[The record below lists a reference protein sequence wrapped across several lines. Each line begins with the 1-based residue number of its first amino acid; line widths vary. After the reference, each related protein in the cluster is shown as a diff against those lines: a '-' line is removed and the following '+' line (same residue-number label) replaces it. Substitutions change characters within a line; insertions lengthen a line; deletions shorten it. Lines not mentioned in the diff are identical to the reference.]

1 MNMIFIFNLQRNDR
15 MNRFSPKISAL
26 TKAIAALLILSAL
39 LPFLFSCDRAGFTGS
54 GKVKVTATLFPQ
66 YDFVRQVGGER
77 VEVIKLLPAGA
88 DSHSFSPTASDLK
101 LISASDLFFYTGPE
115 MEPWAGSVM
124 KSVSGDSAV
133 RPIDLSEGIG
143 LLKGEDDDE
152 DEHEEHEHVH
162 NADPHI
168 WTSPKNAMAMVGAIT
183 EALVSV
189 DPEGEEYY
197 RTRSAAYLAELD
209 ALDQKFALIAAA
221 SNGKTLVFGGRF
233 AFLYLTEEYGFSHI
247 SPFHGCDSEAE
258 PASSALA
265 AVIDRVKAEGT
276 ETIFCEEMV
285 FPRVANAIAEETGA
299 KVETLHSCHNVTDEE
314 MNAGVTY
321 VSLMTANA
329 DLIAS
334 VLN

>member
-1 MNMIFIFNLQRNDR
+1 
-15 MNRFSPKISAL
+15 MNRFFPKTSATL
-26 TKAIAALLILSAL
+26 KVIAAVLILSAL
-39 LPFLFSCDRAGFTGS
+39 LPFLFSCDRAGFSGS
-54 GKVKVTATLFPQ
+54 DKVKVTATLFPQ

-133 RPIDLSEGIG
+133 RPVDLSEGIE
-143 LLKGEDDDE
+143 LLGGEE
-152 DEHEEHEHVH
+152 EEEEHEEHEEHEHVH
-162 NADPHI
+162 NADPHV
-168 WTSPKNAMAMVGAIT
+168 WTSPKNAMTMVEAIT
-183 EALVSV
+183 DALITV

-197 RTRSAAYLAELD
+197 RTRCAAYLAELD
-209 ALDQKFALIAAA
+209 ALDQKFALIAAS

-276 ETIFCEEMV
+276 ETVFCEEMV

-314 MNAGVTY
+314 MEAGVTY

>member
-1 MNMIFIFNLQRNDR
+1 
-15 MNRFSPKISAL
+15 MNRFSVHFR
-26 TKAIAALLILSAL
+26 IAAALIALVLLFPL
-39 LPFLFSCDRAGFTGS
+39 LFSCAEKGFSDS
-54 GKVKVTATLFPQ
+54 GKVRITATLFPQ
-66 YDFVRQVGGER
+66 YDFAKQIAGER
-77 VEVIKLLPAGA
+77 AEVIKLLPAGA

-101 LISASDLFFYTGPE
+101 LISASDLFLYTGPD

-143 LLKGEDDDE
+143 LLKGEDDDDR
-152 DEHEEHEHVH
+152 DEEEHDHVH
-162 NADPHI
+162 TADPHI
-168 WTSPKNAMAMVGAIT
+168 WTSPKNAMTMVGTIT
-183 EALVSV
+183 EALVTA

-197 RTRSAAYLAELD
+197 RSRAAAYLASLD
-209 ALDQKFALIAAA
+209 ALDQRFASIAAA

-258 PASSALA
+258 PASATLA
-265 AVIDRVKAEGT
+265 SVIDRAKAEGT
-276 ETIFCEEMV
+276 GIIFCEEMV
-285 FPRVANAIAEETGA
+285 FPRVANAISEETGA
-299 KVETLHSCHNVTDEE
+299 KVVVLHSCHNVTDEE

>member
-1 MNMIFIFNLQRNDR
+1 M
-15 MNRFSPKISAL
+15 KTSARSRAAFFR
-26 TKAIAALLILSAL
+26 TAALLL
-39 LPFLFSCDRAGFTGS
+39 LLFVLFPFLLACSPAGFSGS
-54 GKVKVTATLFPQ
+54 GRVKVTATLFPQ
-66 YDFVRQVGGER
+66 YDFVRQIGGER

-88 DSHSFSPTASDLK
+88 DSHSFSPAASDLK

-133 RPIDLSEGIG
+133 RPIDLSEGIE

-168 WTSPKNAMAMVGAIT
+168 WTSPKNAMTMVGAIT

-197 RTRSAAYLAELD
+197 RTRSAAYLASLD
-209 ALDQKFALIAAA
+209 ALDQRFASIAAA

-258 PASSALA
+258 PASAALA
-265 AVIDRVKAEGT
+265 AVIDRVKNEGT
-276 ETIFCEEMV
+276 EVIFCEEMV
-285 FPRVANAIAEETGA
+285 FPRVANTIAEETGA
-299 KVETLHSCHNVTDEE
+299 RVTVLHSCHNITDEE
-314 MNAGVTY
+314 NAAGVTY